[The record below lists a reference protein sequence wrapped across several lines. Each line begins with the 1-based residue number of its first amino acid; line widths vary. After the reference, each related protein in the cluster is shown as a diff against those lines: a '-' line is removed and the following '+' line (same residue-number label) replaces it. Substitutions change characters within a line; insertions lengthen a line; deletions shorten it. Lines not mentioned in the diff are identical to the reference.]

1 MLMYVNGGW
10 AVAYEEATNLHTLI
24 FMSATAN
31 TTMGS
36 GFQRNTVSKLK
47 HRWGT
52 QTQKQLNKNH
62 KSLEINLVYERGMRY
77 PVKISTDWLYFSYL
91 VI

>member
-1 MLMYVNGGW
+1 MHS
-10 AVAYEEATNLHTLI
+10 TNLHTLI
-24 FMSATAN
+24 FMSATADMA
-31 TTMGS
+31 MGG

-62 KSLEINLVYERGMRY
+62 AGTVNVIHKKNTANSLITKAFW
-77 PVKISTDWLYFSYL
+77 P
-91 VI
+91 